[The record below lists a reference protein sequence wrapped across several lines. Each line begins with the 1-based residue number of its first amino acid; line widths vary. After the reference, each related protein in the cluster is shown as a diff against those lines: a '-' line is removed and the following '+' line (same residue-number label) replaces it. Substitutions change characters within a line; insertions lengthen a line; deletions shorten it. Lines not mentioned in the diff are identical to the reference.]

1 MPHSACSA
9 HGSGVTVLLWTR
21 NDLLLP
27 CMLLLAT
34 SAILTASSNHQT
46 VDEWL
51 WRAVDDSLRAADE
64 IPVLRLRSGIEL
76 PSFDGGLRLV

>member
-1 MPHSACSA
+1 MVLASKMEITITRMPS
-9 HGSGVTVLLWTR
+9 V
-21 NDLLLP
+21 
-27 CMLLLAT
+27 LLLAT
-34 SAILTASSNHQT
+34 SAILTAASNDQT

>member
-1 MPHSACSA
+1 MVLASKMEITITRMPS
-9 HGSGVTVLLWTR
+9 VLLMSFV
-21 NDLLLP
+21 P

-46 VDEWL
+46 VDEWP
-51 WRAVDDSLRAADE
+51 WRAVDDSLRAADQ

>member
-1 MPHSACSA
+1 MVLASKMEITITRMPS
-9 HGSGVTVLLWTR
+9 VLLMS
-21 NDLLLP
+21 LVP

-34 SAILTASSNHQT
+34 SAILTAASNDQT

>member
-1 MPHSACSA
+1 MVLASKMEITITRMPS
-9 HGSGVTVLLWTR
+9 VLLMS
-21 NDLLLP
+21 LVP

-34 SAILTASSNHQT
+34 SAILTAASNDQT

-76 PSFDGGLRLV
+76 PSFDGGLRLA